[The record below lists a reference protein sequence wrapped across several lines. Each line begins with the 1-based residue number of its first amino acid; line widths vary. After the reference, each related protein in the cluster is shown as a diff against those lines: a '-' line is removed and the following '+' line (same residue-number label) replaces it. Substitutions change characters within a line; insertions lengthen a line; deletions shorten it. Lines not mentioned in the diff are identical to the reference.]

1 MFENRDAINE
11 EIQIDKKADQE
22 VSKKVHIMNINED
35 PFLTG
40 QIKHPVKDGDNIIGK
55 PGKIPAPD
63 IPISGIGVVPAHS
76 QMKFDEANQLL
87 MLYPHEK
94 DPNKNKT
101 YLNGNLVTAPLQLQH
116 GDRILFGNNNLYI
129 VIFPPQEVDESL
141 LDYEEAMKEIL
152 ASQLDQYKDER
163 YQKEMDEK
171 LRKLQEEMDKE
182 KSDLDSKFK
191 DEQDKIDADR
201 RNLEEEMRKRD
212 EELKQKLDEAYA
224 NNNQTKELEERLKRQ
239 SEEVNRLEEAQK
251 DRERKFMEERSKAL
265 KDLEQQNLKKERE
278 KLHLLTLEGLQDQ
291 LAKMIIMCNEANEV
305 ASSLGR
311 DKYFYEPF
319 IETVV
324 MPDGSTKP
332 KVFCKAYPDKDKE
345 FFNVLAFDEME
356 DKMYRIRD
364 KWEEYQYDVDHEGP
378 NSKAL
383 EIDEFEGD
391 IWGLLITDDW
401 QLIGN
406 MFLYFDSLAL
416 FMGTPSDEA
425 PIYDTKGV
433 VKGKLAYSLDL
444 KIYDGKTGKEK
455 DCFLFDSLKDVFGD
469 DMEVSFSIHQA
480 KNLPE
485 EYCRHV
491 FCEYQW
497 IDDRATIFTTDRVK
511 PKKKDTSP
519 TFNYKHVHDLKIDN
533 YIVENLGDLQ
543 CIVSVYGKM
552 TEDNMQGLYKD
563 FSMRPETANLLQD
576 NVEFKSNALHEAA
589 AKNRKGGDPG
599 TQNFLK
605 IEESN
610 AEDEEEK
617 LKREEEEQKIREE
630 LKQELERIQEHN
642 EKLKKD
648 IKLISKEKGSGC
660 CTIF

>member
-1 MFENRDAINE
+1 MFENRDAINQ
-11 EIQIDKKADQE
+11 EIEQDKKADVE
-22 VSKKVHIMNINED
+22 LTKKVHIMNINED

-40 QIKHPVKDGDNIIGK
+40 QIKHPVKEGDNIIGK
-55 PGKIPAPD
+55 PGKVPPPD
-63 IPISGIGVVPAHS
+63 IPISGIGVVPGHC
-76 QMKFDEANQLL
+76 QMKFDEANQVL
-87 MLYPHEK
+87 MLHPHEK
-94 DPNKNKT
+94 DSTKNKT
-101 YLNGNLVTAPLQLQH
+101 YLNGDLVTVPLQIQH

-129 VIFPPQEVDESL
+129 VIFPPMPIDESL
-141 LDYEEAMKEIL
+141 LDFEEAMKEIL
-152 ASQLDQYKDER
+152 ASQIDHYKDEK

-171 LRKLQEEMDKE
+171 LKKLQEEMDKE
-182 KSDLDSKFK
+182 KTELDNKFK
-191 DEQDKIDADR
+191 DEQGTLDADR
-201 RNLEEEMRKRD
+201 IKLEEEMKNRD
-212 EELKQKLDEAYA
+212 EELKRKLDEAYA
-224 NNNQTKELEERLKRQ
+224 NNNQTKELEERLKAQ
-239 SEEVNRLEEAQK
+239 EEEVKRLGEAQK
-251 DRERKFMEERSKAL
+251 ERERKFIEERNKAI
-265 KDLEQQNLKKERE
+265 KELEQQNLKKERE

-311 DKYFYEPF
+311 EKYFYEPF

-332 KVFCKAYPDKDKE
+332 KVFCKAYPDKNNE
-345 FFNVLAFDEME
+345 FNNVLAFDEME

-364 KWEEYQYDVDHEGP
+364 KWEEYQYDVDHDGP
-378 NSKAL
+378 NSNAL
-383 EIDEFEGD
+383 NVDEYEGE
-391 IWGLLITDDW
+391 IWGLMITDDW

-433 VKGKLAYSLDL
+433 VQGKVAYSLEF

-455 DCFLFDSLKDVFGD
+455 DCFLLDSLKDVFGD

-485 EYCRHV
+485 VLCRHV

-497 IDDRATIFTTDRVK
+497 IDDRATVFETDRVK
-511 PKKKDTSP
+511 PKKNDTSP
-519 TFNYKHVHDLKIDN
+519 TFNYKKVHDLKIDN

-552 TEDNMQGLYKD
+552 TEDNMQGLYTD
-563 FSMRPETANLLQD
+563 FTNRPETSNFQHE
-576 NVEFKSNALHEAA
+576 NTEFKSNAIHDAA
-589 AKNRKGGDPG
+589 SKNRKGDNG
-599 TQNFLK
+599 TQDYLK
-605 IEESN
+605 IDSN
-610 AEDEEEK
+610 TEDEEEK
-617 LKREEEEQKIREE
+617 QKRQEGEQRAKNEIE
-630 LKQELERIQEHN
+630 QELERIMEQN
-642 EKLKKD
+642 AKLKKD
-648 IKLISKEKGSGC
+648 IKIISKENGSGC